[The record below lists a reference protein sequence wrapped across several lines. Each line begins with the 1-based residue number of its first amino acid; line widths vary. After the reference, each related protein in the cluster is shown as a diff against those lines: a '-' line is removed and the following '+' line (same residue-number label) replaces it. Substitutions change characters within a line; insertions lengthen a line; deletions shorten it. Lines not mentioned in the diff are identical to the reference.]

1 MSKAYLQ
8 YLENSL
14 KNREVIDL
22 TRDSDS
28 DDASI
33 SDSDSD
39 EYEGILGPRSKKV
52 RIPVIESNATN
63 DVDREKV
70 YISPSTLGQDTGLGL
85 FAKKQFKV
93 NDYICSYLGNIIPT
107 DTEND
112 YESDYVLMYDNTH
125 SIDSDDPAS
134 CYARYANDAITSS
147 KINSRFS
154 VRRGVIALCLRATK
168 TIKAG
173 DEIFV
178 SYGDDYWKC
187 DKFFYLPANLQ
198 KTLLR
203 RNADDTTY
211 KARIDSLR

>member
-1 MSKAYLQ
+1 MSQAYLK

-14 KNREVIDL
+14 QHREVIDL
-22 TRDSDS
+22 THDSDS

-33 SDSDSD
+33 SDSDSE
-39 EYEGILGPRSKKV
+39 EYEGILGRRTRKV
-52 RIPVIESNATN
+52 GIPVIESNVTN
-63 DVDREKV
+63 DVDRENV
-70 YISPSTLGQDTGLGL
+70 YISPSTLGPNAGLGL

-93 NDYICSYLGNIIPT
+93 NDYICSYLGTIIPT

-112 YESDYVLMYDNTH
+112 FESDYVLKYDNTY
-125 SIDSDDPAS
+125 SIDSDDPSS

-187 DKFFYLPANLQ
+187 DKFFHLPVNLQ
-198 KTLLR
+198 RTILR
-203 RNADDTTY
+203 RNDLNY
-211 KARIDSLR
+211 KARIDSLRK

>member
-1 MSKAYLQ
+1 MSKAYIIK

-22 TRDSDS
+22 THDSDS
-28 DDASI
+28 DNASI

-39 EYEGILGPRSKKV
+39 KYDGVLGPRTKKV

-63 DVDREKV
+63 DADRENV
-70 YISPSTLGQDTGLGL
+70 YLSSSTLGPNAGLGL

-93 NDYICSYLGNIIPT
+93 NDYICSYLGTIIHT

-112 YESDYVLMYDNTH
+112 FESDYVLKYDNTH
-125 SIDSDDPAS
+125 SIDSDDPTS
-134 CYARYANDAITSS
+134 CYARYANDAITST

-168 TIKAG
+168 TIKTG

-187 DKFFYLPANLQ
+187 DKFFHLPDNLQ
-198 KTLLR
+198 KTILR
-203 RNADDTTY
+203 RNNAEY
-211 KARIDSLR
+211 KARIDRLRN